1 MKNTEIAAKLLE
13 LAEELVATAVD
24 EQIWPEKEQQAPAGL
39 QLGKVYQRFG
49 HYDSTVMSTVMST
62 ELLGGGLRCY
72 GFRKDNDGE
81 VFAHG
86 STFGTVNEWQEV
98 TDEMVLGKLA
108 RDAFAHLAVK
118 EGDYLTVFWDGFD
131 TKEKADK
138 RRSDPSVI
146 KVTNMDLKG
155 FWPCVD
161 GKSVSTVSKAVPQEN
176 DSYLFPA
183 VFRKSTAEEI
193 ALYEEQFPTEPP
205 VIISASGLQLIKGD
219 YLYASCDKEY
229 AKVVVVDAAQ
239 KHYCVKYFS
248 DLDEVEMGWIK
259 VGSTW
264 DRSIR
269 RAEQFEEALIE
280 SVVALHES
288 ETVK

>member
-13 LAEELVATAVD
+13 LAVELVTTAVD

-49 HYDSTVMSTVMST
+49 HYDSTVMST
-62 ELLGGGLRCY
+62 ELSGGGLRCY

-98 TDEMVLGKLA
+98 TDEMELQKLA
-108 RDAFAHLAVK
+108 QDAFAHLVVK
-118 EGDYLTVFWDGFD
+118 EGDYLTVFLEGFV
-131 TKEKADK
+131 TREEADK

-146 KVTNMDLKG
+146 KVTDVDLNG

-161 GKSVSTVSKAVPQEN
+161 GKSVSVASKAVPQEN
-176 DSYLFPA
+176 DSYLLPV

-205 VIISASGLQLIKGD
+205 VIVSASGLQLLEGD
-219 YLYASCDKEY
+219 YLYAYCDREY
-229 AKVVVVDAAQ
+229 AKVVAIDTAQ
-239 KHYCVKYFS
+239 KRYCVKYFS
-248 DLDEVEMGWIK
+248 DLDEVETAWIR
-259 VGSTW
+259 VGVDW
-264 DRSIR
+264 DRSII
-269 RAEQFEEALIE
+269 RAAPHEEVLIE
-280 SVVALHES
+280 SVFALYGS